1 MSHMRGTIMHTSQTR
16 KHFAIITALTA
27 GLGLL
32 ALTSVASKADDKPAI
47 EVITHLSLIHI

>member
-1 MSHMRGTIMHTSQTR
+1 MHTIQAR
-16 KHFAIITALTA
+16 KRFAIITALTA

-47 EVITHLSLIHI
+47 EVITQAGAGGSTDVN